1 MTSTERTT
9 GTERTSS
16 TEPTAGVTVPA
27 VSAPS
32 CHQTAS
38 DLRPYPGAPT
48 IALVGSPN
56 SGKSSL
62 FIALTGIRRDV
73 GNWPGTTVEV
83 GRGAM
88 PWSGRADRAVV
99 LDFPGAYGLDPVSP
113 DEALT
118 RDLLVGVPV
127 DQRPDLVV
135 VTIDAC
141 TVSRSLYLVSQLRET
156 GARLV
161 LAVTMLDVAARRGIE
176 VDLQELQRATGIPTV
191 AVDARRGHGIHA
203 LRTVI
208 HDSLAQQH
216 PQPLQG
222 PVTHDILAIEDA
234 RFSWI
239 AEVCDSCQ
247 THTDMKRRSFSDRLD
262 DLATAP
268 ILGPAVFLAIMW
280 LVFQITTSF
289 AAPLQDALDVFVSG
303 PLTDAATAG
312 FSRIGLGGSVIEGF
326 VVEGLIAGVG
336 MLLTFIPLMA
346 LMFVLLAVLED
357 SGYMARAAVVTDR
370 MMRRIGLP
378 GRAFLPLVVGFGCN
392 VPAVSGTRVLS
403 DSRHRLL
410 TTLLVPFTS
419 CTARLAVYVLVGA
432 TFFGSAGGTVVF
444 VMYVVS
450 ILLVMGVGLLLRSTV
465 IRRWGNDPL
474 IIDLPPYHRPS
485 IRVIVSVTWLRL
497 KGFLRTASGI
507 IVATVAAVWVLSSIP
522 VGGAG
527 TFADVPVQDSA
538 YAAVSETI
546 APAFTPAGFGD
557 WQIASALVTGFV
569 AKEAVISSW
578 AQTFALEEPD
588 DLTNPGT
595 LGDQLRVQFTESS
608 GGHPNAAAMA
618 FLIFLLAY
626 TPCVATLAAQKREIG
641 LRWTL
646 AGVALQLTIAWI
658 LAVAT
663 FQVLR
668 LLW

>member
-1 MTSTERTT
+1 M
-9 GTERTSS
+9 SS
-16 TEPTAGVTVPA
+16 AEDVRGRVPA
-27 VSAPS
+27 AS
-32 CHQTAS
+32 CHQSAS
-38 DLRPYPGAPT
+38 DLRPHPGAPT

-83 GRGAM
+83 GRGTTSW
-88 PWSGRADRAVV
+88 PGPVGRAVV

-118 RDLLVGVPV
+118 RDLLVGVPP
-127 DQRPDLVV
+127 DERPDLVI
-135 VTIDAC
+135 VTVDAC
-141 TVSRSLYLVSQLRET
+141 SVSRSLYLVAQLREID
-156 GARLV
+156 ARIV
-161 LAVTMLDVAARRGIE
+161 LAVTMLDVAARRGVDIDLA
-176 VDLQELQRATGIPTV
+176 DLQSTTGIPVV
-191 AVDARRGHGIHA
+191 AIDARRGRGIDE
-203 LRTVI
+203 LRAVATTT
-208 HDSLAQQH
+208 LAD
-216 PQPLQG
+216 PRP
-222 PVTHDILAIEDA
+222 PARPIPDPDDDFAVEDA

-239 AEVCDSCQ
+239 AEVCDSCV
-247 THTDMKRRSFSDRLD
+247 THTDLERRSISDRID

-268 ILGPAVFLAIMW
+268 VIGPIIFLVVMW
-280 LVFQITTSF
+280 LVFQVTTSV
-289 AAPLQDALDVFVSG
+289 AAPLQDALDALVTG
-303 PLTDAATAG
+303 PVTDAATAV
-312 FSRIGLGGSVIEGF
+312 FSAVGLGGSVLEGF

-474 IIDLPPYHRPS
+474 VIDLPPYHRPS
-485 IRVIVSVTWLRL
+485 VRVILSVTWLRL

-507 IVATVAAVWVLSSIP
+507 IVATVAAVWLLSSIP
-522 VGGAG
+522 VGGTG

-546 APAFTPAGFGD
+546 APVFTPAGFGD
-557 WQIASALVTGFV
+557 WQITSALVTGFV

-578 AQTFALEEPD
+578 AQTFALDEPD
-588 DLTNPGT
+588 DLTDPGT
-595 LGDQLRVQFTESS
+595 LGEQLQAQFTSSS

-618 FLIFLLAY
+618 FLMFLLAY

-646 AGVALQLTIAWI
+646 AGVGMQLVIAWI